1 MAHNNLLRDDEFVLI
16 EREPIAI
23 MPCDVCG
30 SHPEVNEDEVVC
42 ACGRRMPVT
51 ENATTAQIIDT
62 WNRMVERANRSN
74 SE

>member
-1 MAHNNLLRDDEFVLI
+1 MAHNYLLSDDEFVLI
-16 EREPIAI
+16 ESEPIAI
-23 MPCDVCG
+23 MRCDVCG
-30 SHPEVNEDEVVC
+30 SRPEVYDDEVVC

-51 ENATTAQIIDT
+51 ENATTAQIIET